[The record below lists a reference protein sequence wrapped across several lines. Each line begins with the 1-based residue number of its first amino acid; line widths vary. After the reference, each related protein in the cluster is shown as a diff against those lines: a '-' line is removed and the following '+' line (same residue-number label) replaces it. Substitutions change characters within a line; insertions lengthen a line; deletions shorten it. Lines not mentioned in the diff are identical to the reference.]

1 MAEIL
6 CFWLIP
12 IFRKGSDS
20 RATLNLPDA
29 ETFYAGDEKGYFDY
43 ATLNPPNQKE
53 SFEAGKLLEEHM
65 KILVIGATRGI
76 GFELMK
82 QAAHQN
88 HEVTVLARKPE
99 ELKSKIQKED
109 FHEKINLI
117 KGDILDREAVGKA
130 VENQDAVCSVIGI
143 GITFKPVTVFSEGA
157 KTLISAMQETAV
169 KRLIIVTGVGA
180 GDSKNHGGFL
190 YDKIF
195 NPIFVRTIY
204 EDKNRQE
211 QLVTASGLDWTIV
224 RPAVLTDASRTG
236 KYRALTD
243 LSGVT
248 AGKIAR
254 ADVADFILDE
264 LKTNRFLRQTPLLTY

>member
-1 MAEIL
+1 
-6 CFWLIP
+6 
-12 IFRKGSDS
+12 
-20 RATLNLPDA
+20 
-29 ETFYAGDEKGYFDY
+29 
-43 ATLNPPNQKE
+43 
-53 SFEAGKLLEEHM
+53 M

-88 HEVTVLARKPE
+88 HEVTVLARKPD
-99 ELKSKIQKED
+99 ELRSKIEKED
-109 FHEKINLI
+109 FREKINLI
-117 KGDILDREAVGKA
+117 KGDILDAEAVGKA
-130 VENQDAVCSVIGI
+130 VENQDAVCSAIGI
-143 GITFKPVTVFSEGA
+143 GITFKPVTVLSEGA
-157 KTLISAMQETAV
+157 KTLISAMQETTV
-169 KRLIIVTGVGA
+169 KRLMVVTGLGA

-195 NPIFVRTIY
+195 NPIFLRTIY

-211 QLVTASGLDWTIV
+211 QLVKASSLDWTIV
-224 RPAVLTDASRTG
+224 RPAVLTNGSKTG
-236 KYRALTD
+236 KYRVFTD
-243 LSGVT
+243 LSGVK

>member
-1 MAEIL
+1 
-6 CFWLIP
+6 
-12 IFRKGSDS
+12 
-20 RATLNLPDA
+20 
-29 ETFYAGDEKGYFDY
+29 
-43 ATLNPPNQKE
+43 
-53 SFEAGKLLEEHM
+53 M

-130 VENQDAVCSVIGI
+130 LENQDAVCSAIGI

-169 KRLIIVTGVGA
+169 KRLMVVTGVGA

-195 NPIFVRTIY
+195 NPIFLRTIY

-211 QLVTASGLDWTIV
+211 QLVKASGLDWTII
-224 RPAVLTDASRTG
+224 RPAVLTDGPRTG
-236 KYRALTD
+236 KYRVLTD

-254 ADVADFILDE
+254 ADVADFIIDE
-264 LKTNRFLRQTPLLTY
+264 LKTNRFLRLTPLLTY